1 MEAIKRPLLK
11 DIVIFA
17 LNTGLRKKKI
27 LSLKWSN
34 VDFETKCIILESFET
49 KTKKRHV
56 LLLNSRAWQVI
67 KMRFKQRVEKC
78 SYVFHRNGK
87 KINSIRTAFEN
98 TLKRARIKNFHFYNL
113 RYTFA
118 SYFLLLY
125 GRRKRFFEAIIC
137 FFGIAELLFGVYIKK
152 Q

>member
-1 MEAIKRPLLK
+1 M
-11 DIVIFA
+11 IFA

-67 KMRFKQRVEKC
+67 RRGFKLKIEKC
-78 SYVFHRNGK
+78 SYVFYRNGK
-87 KINSIRTAFEN
+87 KINSIRIAFEN
-98 TLKRARIKNFHFYNL
+98 ALKREGIKNFHFHNL
-113 RYTFA
+113 RHIFA
-118 SYFLLLY
+118 SYFFPSL
-125 GRRKRFFEAIIC
+125 RKE
-137 FFGIAELLFGVYIKK
+137 EKVSLK